1 MALDAALRAIVTIC
15 ILVFSAKVLGE
26 IFSWRKIP
34 SVLGELFAGILL
46 GPYALGSLIVVNGSP
61 VIQINE
67 IVRAFGEIG
76 GILILFI
83 AGFEMTFR
91 DFRKIGLGSFV
102 VGSVGVIVPFIMG
115 YGIALSFGFNIIACL
130 VIGAA
135 LVATSISI
143 TSLVLQELKKARKV
157 ESRMMVSA
165 AVVDDVLGL
174 AILGVIISFIT
185 TSNPMTP
192 LSIIT
197 VILTSLVVWLAMTIF
212 ASIILPR
219 IINFTSRGSEAT
231 LEAAATASCF
241 GASALA
247 AVLGLSPIVGA
258 FAAGM
263 AIASTE
269 TCEKIRDFAQK
280 LSIIFSPVFFGLAGA
295 AFDIKAFFT
304 TDWFFYV
311 FFLSLVAIA
320 VISKIIGCGLPAAF
334 FLKSGIK
341 GKRVGYGM
349 ISRGEVGLIVAGV
362 AISAGAITQSTY
374 AAILGMI
381 MVTTFIAPLLL
392 RRSFEN
398 ETEEELENNE
408 DATAPDY
415 IPTYPLQSPKEETKK
430 SIDDKNGKAEL

>member
-1 MALDAALRAIVTIC
+1 VLRAIVTIC

-34 SVLGELFAGILL
+34 SVLGELLAGIIL
-46 GPYALGSLIVVNGSP
+46 GPYALGSLIVVNGTP

-76 GILILFI
+76 GILILFV
-83 AGFEMTFR
+83 AGLEMTFR
-91 DFRKIGLGSFV
+91 DFRRIGIGSFV
-102 VGSVGVIVPFIMG
+102 VGSVGVVVPFIMG
-115 YGIALSFGFNIIACL
+115 YGIAIAFGLDIIAAL

-143 TSLVLQELKKARKV
+143 TALVLQELNQSRKI

-174 AILGVIISFIT
+174 AILGVIVSFIT
-185 TSNPMTP
+185 TSSVTSP
-192 LSIIT
+192 LNVIT
-197 VILTSLVVWLAMTIF
+197 VVLTSLGLWLAMTVF
-212 ASIILPR
+212 AAVILPR
-219 IINFTSRGSEAT
+219 IINFTSKGSEAT

-247 AVLGLSPIVGA
+247 AVLGLSPIVGS

-263 AIASTE
+263 AIASSE
-269 TCEKIRDFAQK
+269 AIEKIRDYAK
-280 LSIIFSPVFFGLAGA
+280 KISIIFSPVFFGLAGA

-304 TDWFFYV
+304 TDWFFYA
-311 FFLSLVAIA
+311 FFIALTGIA
-320 VISKIIGCGLPAAF
+320 VISKIIGCGLPAAY
-334 FLKSGIK
+334 FLKSGTK

-381 MVTTFIAPLLL
+381 MVTTFVAPLLL
-392 RRSFEN
+392 RKSFEN
-398 ETEEELENNE
+398 EPEEALETNE
-408 DATAPDY
+408 ETTAPDY
-415 IPTYPLQSPKEETKK
+415 IPSYPLK
-430 SIDDKNGKAEL
+430 S